1 MSYRTAVL
9 GTVAALLSITLPVQ
23 AKEACV
29 PIPLVGGQGNTVTKT
44 VSQPT
49 IPGPLGINITRNNWN
64 TDWAVPGGQTFR
76 RFIVTIIPQDTA
88 QFTIQ
93 VFLRYSDQT
102 ADQFFNSQGETFPAQ
117 VPIVVKAEAR
127 PAETPFQVNLLVNG
141 LAAFGRTYTASVVG
155 CR

>member
-1 MSYRTAVL
+1 MSYRVAIL
-9 GTVAALLSITLPVQ
+9 GTAATLLSMALPAQ
-23 AKEACV
+23 ASESCI
-29 PIPLVGGQGNTVTKT
+29 PIPLVGGQGNSVTKT

-64 TDWAVPGGQTFR
+64 TDWAVPGGQKFR
-76 RFIVTIIPQDTA
+76 RFIVTITPQDTA

-102 ADQFFNSQGETFPAQ
+102 ADQFFNSEGETFPAG
-117 VPIVVKAEAR
+117 VPIVVKAESR
-127 PAETPFQVNLLVNG
+127 PSETPFQVNLLVNG
-141 LAAFGRTYTASVVG
+141 LAAFGRTYSASVVG